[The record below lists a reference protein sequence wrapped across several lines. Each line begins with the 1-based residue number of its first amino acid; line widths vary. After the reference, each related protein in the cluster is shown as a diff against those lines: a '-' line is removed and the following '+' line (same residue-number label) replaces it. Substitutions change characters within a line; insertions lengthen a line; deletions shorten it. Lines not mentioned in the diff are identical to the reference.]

1 MKYQAMTKLLLLLLL
16 MAVTHGVKSQGF
28 SKLMVIPSISPDTL
42 LVMDKEAA
50 IIQANKI
57 LSFEARLNTCLS
69 RESALNNL
77 WYNTEVQLETQKQL
91 NSLDKAQIKNLLE
104 QLELRAEEKELILKQ
119 AKKERFKTL
128 LIAGGVGV
136 GVGAILMGLA
146 R

>member
-1 MKYQAMTKLLLLLLL
+1 
-16 MAVTHGVKSQGF
+16 
-28 SKLMVIPSISPDTL
+28 
-42 LVMDKEAA
+42 MDKEAA

-69 RESALNNL
+69 RESALNDL

-91 NSLDKAQIKNLLE
+91 NSMDKAQIKNLLE
-104 QLELRAEEKELILKQ
+104 QLELRAEEKDLILQQ

-136 GVGAILMGLA
+136 GVGAILMGLV